1 MSDGRD
7 LILKVEDLSFSYHPG
22 DDVLKDVTFSV
33 HAGEILGILGPNGG
47 GKSTLFKCITG
58 QLTPA
63 KGKISFFQDGI
74 EVPRPAMTYL
84 PQKDFTNDS
93 YPLTVH
99 ELLQCAR
106 LPQALVPEKDIQ
118 AALERVSFNKSPNLM
133 LRNLSGGEF
142 QRVLLAKAYL
152 SDAGLILMD
161 EPTKGLDGVGQ
172 DNLLSLI
179 QEFKKEKEAAI
190 LLIEHN
196 IAQVL
201 RHGDRLLCLNR
212 TYHWHNHRDQLE
224 KDVLEHTY
232 HCEFE
237 HLMIHEIKGDILEH
251 EHHSC
256 DHHHN
261 NAEHEAKKE
270 VDE

>member
-1 MSDGRD
+1 MSEV
-7 LILKVEDLSFSYHPG
+7 ILKVEGLCFSYKPG
-22 DDVLKDVTFSV
+22 DEVLKNVTFSV

-58 QLTPA
+58 QLMPQS
-63 KGKISFFQDGI
+63 GKITFFEEGLEI
-74 EVPRPAMTYL
+74 PRPAMTYL
-84 PQKDFTNDS
+84 PQKDFANDS
-93 YPLTVH
+93 FPLTVH
-99 ELLQCAR
+99 ELLECAR
-106 LPQALVPEKDIQ
+106 LPHALVPQEEIT
-118 AALERVSFNKSPNLM
+118 AALKRVSFEKSPQLM

-152 SDAGLILMD
+152 SEAKLILMD

-212 TYHWHNHRDQLE
+212 TYHWHNERDQLE
-224 KDVLEHTY
+224 KNILEHTY

-237 HLMIHEIKGDILEH
+237 HLMIHETKGDILDH
-251 EHHSC
+251 EHHAC
-256 DHHHN
+256 DHHHSN
-261 NAEHEAKKE
+261 EEHSDQGEKE
-270 VDE
+270 